1 MEILHRPRRLR
12 INENIRELARE
23 TRLSKSSLIYPVFIR
38 EGSGIKEEIPSL
50 VNQYHYSP
58 DRICEEI
65 EQLLAAGIQPGRD
78 VLIQAQHRSEVSPYI
93 EF

>member
-38 EGSGIKEEIPSL
+38 EGRGTKEAIPSL
-50 VNQYHYSP
+50 LNQ
-58 DRICEEI
+58 
-65 EQLLAAGIQPGRD
+65 
-78 VLIQAQHRSEVSPYI
+78 
-93 EF
+93 